1 MKRTKGFLMLCV
13 LLFSCAKEIDP
24 LVLPEQ
30 PVQEEVKTY
39 TLSVTAGKGE
49 RPDTKALV
57 LDGDGA
63 LKASWALNE
72 MVVVYK
78 GEDLLGTLTA
88 QSAGPSTTLTGEI
101 SGEIQV
107 EDALTL
113 KFLAP
118 DYAIQDGTLDY
129 IAAHCDYA
137 VAGVTVTSIAGTAVT
152 TTDASFQNQ
161 QAIVKF
167 TLKNSDA
174 SADLEA
180 NPLMV
185 VLPNQTITV
194 TPASASSELY
204 VAIPALSSKNL
215 SVKASVGSTLYELN
229 KSAVTLE
236 AGKYYSITAKLT
248 ATTSVYYIER
258 SWNETMGR
266 VEDNYHVLD
275 SYTILAGSSS
285 DEYLLPGW
293 YVVKG
298 SDVEYKEFLYM
309 NGGGE
314 YHLILCDGASLKA
327 KFFIVNSPNVLH
339 IYGQAGDTGKMIN
352 TYGDPFWS
360 IQERHAGIGA
370 SYASQN
376 GPIVIHGGD
385 IDVHGGVGAAG
396 IGGSNVNEQDGS
408 ITIYGGTVRAI
419 GGYENGESGG
429 GAGIGGGW
437 GGDCTVV
444 TIYGG
449 SVYATGNGVSSG
461 GAGIGSGHY
470 GEAGGTITIYGG
482 YVEATGY
489 DQAAGIGGG
498 NASNGG
504 DVTIYGG
511 TVKAYGKDGGP
522 GIGAGQNDSE
532 RITYAGTLTVTGG
545 EVYAYGSK
553 RGAGIGGGWNT
564 DGSTVTISGGYVYA
578 EGGQY
583 AAGIGSGCEYISGG
597 QRHGGSLTVTGGY
610 VEAHG
615 GEDGAGIGGG
625 EDAYGATVSI
635 SGGELRA
642 YGSPN
647 GATIGA
653 GEDGG
658 SNGSL
663 TLGDQ
668 LMVRPAYGEGWF
680 APVAADQRVNTCRN
694 HTGVWIK
701 VCNHPEHTAD
711 DCPYHK
717 H

>member
-1 MKRTKGFLMLCV
+1 MKNFLPLILAGTA
-13 LLFSCAKEIDP
+13 LLISCAKEMD
-24 LVLPEQ
+24 LSVQ
-30 PVQEEVKTY
+30 PVQEVKTY
-39 TLSVTAGKGE
+39 TLTIEAGKGE
-49 RPDTKALV
+49 RPDTKALNI
-57 LDGDGA
+57 DGNE
-63 LKASWALNE
+63 LKATWA
-72 MVVVYK
+72 K
-78 GEDLLGTLTA
+78 GEEVSVFKADALLGTLTA
-88 QSAGPSTTLTGEI
+88 QADGQSTTLSGTV
-101 SGEIQV
+101 SGEIAKDDV
-107 EDALTL
+107 LTL
-113 KFLAP
+113 KFLSP
-118 DYAIQDGTLDY
+118 DYTSQGGTLDY

-137 VAGVTVTSIAGTAVT
+137 TASVTVQSIDGSRVT
-152 TTDASFQNQ
+152 TDEAHFQNQ

-167 TLKNSDA
+167 SLRNSDNT
-174 SADLEA
+174 SDLEA
-180 NPLMV
+180 NPLMIF
-185 VLPNQTITV
+185 LPNQTITV
-194 TPASASSELY
+194 TPASASSELF
-204 VAIPALSSKNL
+204 VAIPALSSINL

-229 KSAVTLE
+229 KNAVTLA
-236 AGKYYSITAKLT
+236 AGKYYSITARLT

-258 SWNETMGR
+258 SWNETAKR
-266 VEDNYHVLD
+266 VEATCHVLD

-285 DEYLLPGW
+285 DEHLLPGW

-298 SDVEYKEFLYM
+298 SNVEYDKFLYM
-309 NGGGE
+309 NGDGE

-339 IYGQAGDTGKMIN
+339 IHGQVGDSGKMIN

-408 ITIYGGTVRAI
+408 ITIYGGTVRAL
-419 GGYENGESGG
+419 GGYEDGESGG

-437 GGDCTVV
+437 GGDCTIV

-489 DQAAGIGGG
+489 DKAAGIGGG
-498 NASNGG
+498 YASNGG
-504 DVTIYGG
+504 NVTIYGG
-511 TVKAYGKDGGP
+511 TVKAYGHDGGP
-522 GIGAGQNDSE
+522 GIGAGQNDGE

-545 EVYAYGSK
+545 TVYAYGST

-564 DGSTVTISGGYVYA
+564 DGSSVTISGGYVYA
-578 EGGQY
+578 EGGDL
-583 AAGIGSGCEYISGG
+583 AAGIGSGCEYITGG

-610 VEAHG
+610 VEAHA

-625 EDAYGATVSI
+625 EDAYGGNVTI
-635 SGGELRA
+635 TGGEVRA

-647 GATIGA
+647 GTTIGA

-663 TLGDQ
+663 TLGDL
-668 LMVRPAYGEGWF
+668 LMVRPAFGEGWF

-694 HTGVWIK
+694 HTGVWIQL
-701 VCNHPEHTAD
+701 CNHPEHTPEN
-711 DCPYHK
+711 CPYHK
-717 H
+717 HP